1 MKKLMYIFLVLSVLT
16 GCKEKKHAGAM
27 KGMPTLAISVAKPI
41 VKDITLTKDYPGY
54 LTTEKTVNLVAR
66 VNGTLQS
73 VSYAPGG
80 RVKKGQLLFVIEP
93 TLYNDK
99 VAQAEAELKT
109 AQAQLEYARNNYSRM
124 KEAVKSDAVSQIQ
137 VLQSESSVTEGVA
150 AVSNAEAALST
161 ARTNLGYCYVRAPF
175 DGTISKSTVDIGSYV
190 GGSLQP
196 VTLATIYKDDQMYAY
211 FNVADNQWL
220 EMSMNNQQPTKD
232 LPKKIMV
239 QLGKEGTESYPATL
253 DYLSPNVDLNTGTL
267 MVRANFDNPQGVLK
281 SGLYVSITLPYGEA
295 DHAIL
300 VKEAS
305 IGTDQLGKFLY
316 AVNDSDIVHYR
327 HIEIGQLINDTL
339 RQVLG
344 GLSPQERYVTEAL
357 MKVRDGMKI
366 KPIP

>member
-16 GCKEKKHAGAM
+16 GCKEKKDAGAM

-66 VNGTLQS
+66 VNGTLRS
-73 VSYAPGG
+73 VSYVPGG

-175 DGTISKSTVDIGSYV
+175 DGTISKSTVDVGSYV

-220 EMSMNNQQPTKD
+220 EMSMNNQQPTKE

-357 MKVRDGMKI
+357 MKVRDGMKV

>member
-16 GCKEKKHAGAM
+16 GCKEKKDAGAM

-66 VNGTLQS
+66 VNGTLRS
-73 VSYAPGG
+73 VSYVPGG

-175 DGTISKSTVDIGSYV
+175 DGTISKSTVDVGSYV

-220 EMSMNNQQPTKD
+220 EMSMNNQQPTKE

-339 RQVLG
+339 RQALG

>member
-16 GCKEKKHAGAM
+16 GCKEKKDAGAM

-109 AQAQLEYARNNYSRM
+109 AQAQLEYARNNYSRV

-316 AVNDSDIVHYR
+316 AVNDSDMVHYR

>member
-1 MKKLMYIFLVLSVLT
+1 MKKLMYIFLVFSVLT
-16 GCKEKKHAGAM
+16 GCKEKKDAGAM

-357 MKVRDGMKI
+357 MKVRDGMKV

>member
-16 GCKEKKHAGAM
+16 GCKEKQDAGAM

-175 DGTISKSTVDIGSYV
+175 DGTISKSTVDVGSYV

-220 EMSMNNQQPTKD
+220 EMSMNNQQPTKE

-366 KPIP
+366 KPMP